1 MDSRNQIH
9 IDDNKKLV
17 GNLIHQQKITSL
29 DDNANM
35 VVGEAAS
42 KLMIESC
49 VAEEHQHQN
58 QQNQAEKRGA
68 MFDESNIK
76 CSIEIKN
83 GMTSKKTNL
92 KQTNELI
99 LHSYSVSTVQ

>member
-1 MDSRNQIH
+1 MNSRNKIH
-9 IDDNKKLV
+9 IDDNEKLV
-17 GNLIHQQKITSL
+17 GKLIQHQKINSL
-29 DDNANM
+29 DQNTNI
-35 VVGEAAS
+35 VGGEAAS
-42 KLMIESC
+42 KLMIDSC
-49 VAEEHQHQN
+49 VAEELQHQN
-58 QQNQAEKRGA
+58 QPNLAEKRGA

-83 GMTSKKTNL
+83 GMTSKKTNV